1 MENGP
6 VRVLIVSTTMDRGG
20 AETLI
25 MNIFR
30 ALDRTK
36 VMFDFILHCDHRS
49 SYEDE
54 IESLGGRIFRLPL
67 FRVYNER
74 SYRRAFRDF
83 FKSHPEYRIIHSHIN
98 NSASVFL
105 DEANKCGL
113 HTIVHSHC
121 TSNGTGPRA
130 WIRDHYRKN
139 LYRIAEYRLACS
151 TEAGEWLFEGKA
163 PFKVIKNGINTSGF
177 AFDAAERNAVRKELG
192 VKEGTAI
199 IGNVGRF
206 MTQKNQSFLLDI
218 FNEYR
223 KIRPDSRLL
232 LIGEGPLQGVLE
244 AKIKSLSLEDSVIM
258 PGVRSDMDRVYCAM
272 DVFLLPSLYEGLPV
286 TLVEAQCSGLPCVIT
301 DNITDEVVFSDRIIK
316 KALTDSPASWAQSV
330 EKALSGGRY
339 EGSALVRD
347 NGFDIEKTA
356 GELQDFYLELS
367 KA

>member
-98 NSASVFL
+98 NSASIFL

-163 PFKVIKNGINTSGF
+163 PFKVINNGINTSGF

-199 IGNVGRF
+199 IGNV
-206 MTQKNQSFLLDI
+206 
-218 FNEYR
+218 
-223 KIRPDSRLL
+223 
-232 LIGEGPLQGVLE
+232 LIGEGPLQGALE
-244 AKIKSLSLEDSVIM
+244 AKIKALSLEDSVIM

-301 DNITDEVVFSDRIIK
+301 DNITDEVVFSDSIVK
-316 KALTDSPASWAQSV
+316 KALMDSPASWAQSV

-356 GELQDFYLELS
+356 RELQDFYLELS
-367 KA
+367 KV